1 MIEIEWEPASHNY
14 QRRGRGPY
22 IPYRHKAST
31 IHGWVTKLRGTL
43 LGDEAV
49 RRRGI
54 REMRDARTTRKYKK
68 LRTAEM
74 RRRGER
80 NGGFFSFFTSKKVLK
95 KSKSTRSRR
104 AIVDKVQYSTPK
116 RGKEPFMHF
125 PKRTRPPYHGHG
137 TIVLGIV
144 TQDKSK
150 VARGK
155 SMNRSAM
162 RERAKERQRREKQK
176 HREAIEMK
184 REARGIRR

>member
-1 MIEIEWEPASHNY
+1 MIEIEWEPASHHY

-54 REMRDARTTRKYKK
+54 REMRDAKTTRKYKK
-68 LRTAEM
+68 LRAAEM

-80 NGGFFSFFTSKKVLK
+80 TGGFFSFFTSKKVLK

-116 RGKEPFMHF
+116 RG
-125 PKRTRPPYHGHG
+125 
-137 TIVLGIV
+137 IVI
-144 TQDKSK
+144 QDKSK